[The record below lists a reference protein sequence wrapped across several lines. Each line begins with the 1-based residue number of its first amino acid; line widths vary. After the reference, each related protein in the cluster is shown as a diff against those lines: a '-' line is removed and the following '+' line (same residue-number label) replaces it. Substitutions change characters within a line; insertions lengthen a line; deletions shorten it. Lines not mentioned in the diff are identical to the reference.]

1 MNRNESVNKSG
12 HHHQFAVVDDAGR
25 LAARLLLG
33 PTSAGS
39 AAGMAEQSGRDV
51 EGPGHNQGPASAGVA
66 LDISDDNLPDQVRTW
81 RRLNLDCDL
90 FALNTHTLS

>member
-1 MNRNESVNKSG
+1 MNRNESVNKSC
-12 HHHQFAVVDDAGR
+12 HQFAVVDDAGR

-39 AAGMAEQSGRDV
+39 ASGMAEQSGRDV

-81 RRLNLDCDL
+81 RMLNLDCDL

>member
-1 MNRNESVNKSG
+1 MNRNESVNKSC
-12 HHHQFAVVDDAGR
+12 HQFAVVDDAGR

-39 AAGMAEQSGRDV
+39 ASGMAEQSGRDV

>member
-1 MNRNESVNKSG
+1 MNRNESVNKSCH

-39 AAGMAEQSGRDV
+39 ASGMAEQSGRDV
-51 EGPGHNQGPASAGVA
+51 EGPGQGQGPASAGVA

-81 RRLNLDCDL
+81 RRLNLDLLWLPTL
-90 FALNTHTLS
+90 FLSN

>member
-1 MNRNESVNKSG
+1 MNRSESVNKSC
-12 HHHQFAVVDDAGR
+12 HQFAVVDDAGR

-39 AAGMAEQSGRDV
+39 ASGMAEQSGRDV

-81 RRLNLDCDL
+81 RMLNLDCDL